1 MDAADMEALKSL
13 ISGFGFLVLLFVPI
27 IALGVWGQRGK
38 KKMPKAGYKPLTVSY
53 AGAFWIKD
61 GMLYYNPGFNPDKA
75 KPIEVIGVSEITRN
89 TRLVQ
94 LEIRFRMDGIIQS
107 KRISGSTNQLLS
119 IEDKLGYSI

>member
-1 MDAADMEALKSL
+1 MDMEGILLLVALAGL
-13 ISGFGFLVLLFVPI
+13 IAFLVLLFRWI
-27 IALGVWGQRGK
+27 RGRAK
-38 KKMPKAGYKPLTVSY
+38 KTSEAGYEQIGTTLT
-53 AGAFWIKD
+53 GTFWARD
-61 GMLYYNPGFNPDKA
+61 DEFFYLSGMNLNNIT
-75 KPIEVIGVSEITRN
+75 PIEITGVSAIRKN